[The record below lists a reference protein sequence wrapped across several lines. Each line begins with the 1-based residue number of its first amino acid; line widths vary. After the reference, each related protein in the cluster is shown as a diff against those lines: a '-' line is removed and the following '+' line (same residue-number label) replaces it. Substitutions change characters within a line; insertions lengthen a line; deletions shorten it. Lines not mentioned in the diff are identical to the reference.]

1 MSQPPV
7 DGATPRPARRR
18 RLPTDLMGI
27 FVRHRTAANL
37 LMILMI
43 VVGGFALSRINIQFF
58 PDFGLDFI
66 SISVEWRGASA
77 EDVDSNVIQAL
88 EPEVRFIDGV
98 KQVNSTAVEGR
109 AQILLEFHPG
119 TDMQAALSDVETAVG
134 QVTTLPQDSETPEVR
149 RIVRYEPISRVV
161 VSGPFSE
168 TALKAIAKRMRDD
181 LLDRGIG
188 KITLLGARDE
198 EVWVEIRPEKLLEL
212 NMTLDDIAKRIAA
225 TSQDL
230 PSGGTAGDYE
240 RQIRSIGLETEAAGI
255 GHIEIRSL
263 PSGQKIQLRDVA
275 RISDR
280 FDKNMSEARYEGF
293 RAIELN
299 VQRSLSAD
307 ALQQADIVN
316 AYLAEVTPRL
326 PSSLKVAQYRIQADL
341 IRDRI
346 WLLLKNGISGLILV
360 VTVLFLFLNA
370 SVAFW
375 VAMGIPVSLLATV
388 AVMLATGQTINMVS
402 LFGMI
407 MALGIVVDDA
417 IVVGEHAERHFR
429 HGLDPLEAA
438 ETGAR
443 RMAAPVFSSSLTT
456 IAAFT
461 PLLVISDVIGKI
473 IVGVPYV
480 IIAVIIA
487 SLIECFFAL
496 PGHLRGAFSMSTGRR
511 YAFRVWFNAH
521 FNAFRDGPFRRLVEF
536 ATAWRYAVLAFAV
549 ALLILSVGLLAGG
562 RIGFNFFPS
571 PEADVVYANVQM
583 MPGTPRDRTL
593 DMVRELR
600 RSLDKAEEQLTE
612 GKGGLVRI
620 AVDSIGTS
628 SGRRDAGQGVEGD
641 NIAGITVELA
651 SSDERKVR
659 TKRFVQEWR
668 KLVEPIPGVDV
679 LTIVAAQGGP
689 PGRDIDIRLSGGD
702 LASLKAAAREVRDML
717 SRYPGISD
725 VEDDLSY
732 GKLESIMELTA
743 HGRALGFTT
752 ESVGRQIRNALEGAI
767 ARRFARG
774 DEEVTIRV
782 RYPRDMVDAGLFD
795 TLYLRATGGAEVPLR
810 EVVRFRN
817 EQGFASVKR
826 ENGKRQVAVTA
837 EIDKGVTS
845 TGKIIDAVKRDGIDK
860 VAEKYGARV
869 SFAGKAKEQ
878 RQTMKDMRT
887 GAAFGLSAI
896 YIILAWVF
904 GSYARPFAVM
914 AIIPISFVGAT
925 IGHLLL
931 GYDMTILSLI
941 ALVGLAGIVVN
952 DSIILVTT
960 IDGRIRDGEPYRD
973 AIVDGTCDRL
983 RAVILT
989 SLTTIGGLTPL
1000 LFESSFQAQFLIPMA
1015 ITMVFGLM
1023 ATTLLVLLVIPALIA
1038 VQGDV
1043 AEIWHR
1049 TFSASREA
1057 STV

>member
-1 MSQPPV
+1 MSEPPQPVPGS
-7 DGATPRPARRR
+7 GAARRR
-18 RLPTDLMGI
+18 RRPTDLMGI

-37 LMILMI
+37 LMVLMI
-43 VVGGFALSRINIQFF
+43 VVGVFALFRINVQFF
-58 PDFGLDFI
+58 PDFGLDFVT
-66 SISVEWRGASA
+66 ISVEWRGASA
-77 EDVDSNVIQAL
+77 EDVDSNIVQAL
-88 EPEVRFIDGV
+88 ESEVRFLDGV
-98 KQVNSTAVEGR
+98 KQVNSTAIEGR
-109 AQILLEFHPG
+109 AQIVIEFHPG

-134 QVTTLPQDSETPEVR
+134 QVTTLPLDSETPEVR
-149 RIVRYEPISRVV
+149 RIVRYEPISRVI
-161 VSGPFSE
+161 VSGPYSE

-181 LLDRGIG
+181 LLERGIG

-198 EVWVEIRPEKLLEL
+198 EIWVEIPPEKLLEL
-212 NMTLDDIAKRIAA
+212 DMTLDDVARRIAA

-240 RQIRSIGLETEAAGI
+240 RQIRSIGLETDAMGI
-255 GHIEIRSL
+255 GRIEIRSL
-263 PSGQKIQLRDVA
+263 PSGQKVLLRDVA
-275 RISDR
+275 QVSER
-280 FDKNMSEARYEGF
+280 FDRNMPEARFEGF

-299 VQRSLSAD
+299 IQRSLSAD

-316 AYLAEVTPRL
+316 DYLAAVAPSL
-326 PSSLKVAQYRIQADL
+326 PSALKVEQYRIQADL

-346 WLLLKNGISGLILV
+346 KLLLKNGFSGLVLV
-360 VTVLFLFLNA
+360 VIVLFVFLNA

-388 AVMLATGQTINMVS
+388 GVMLATGQTINMVS

-429 HGLDPLEAA
+429 HGLEPLEAA
-438 ETGAR
+438 EMGAR

-461 PLLVISDVIGKI
+461 PLFVISDVIGNI
-473 IVGVPYV
+473 IVGIPYV
-480 IIAVIIA
+480 IVAVIIA

-496 PGHLRGAFSMSTGRR
+496 PGHLRSAFAMSTGRR
-511 YAFRVWFNAH
+511 YPFRVWFNGH
-521 FNAFRDGPFRRLVEF
+521 FNAFRDGPFRRFVQFVIE
-536 ATAWRYAVLAFAV
+536 WRYAALAFAV
-549 ALLILSVGLLAGG
+549 ALLILSAGLLAGG

-583 MPGTPRDRTL
+583 MPGTPRSGTL

-600 RSLDKAEEQLTE
+600 RTLDATEDRLTG
-612 GKGGLVRI
+612 GKGGLVRV

-628 SGRRDAGQGVEGD
+628 SGRRDAGQGLDGD
-641 NIAGITVELA
+641 NIAGITVELMP
-651 SSDERKVR
+651 SDQRKVR
-659 TKRFVQEWR
+659 TKRFVSEWR
-668 KLVEPIPGVDV
+668 KALEPVAGVDT

-689 PGRDIDIRLSGGD
+689 PGRDIDIRLSGGE
-702 LASLKAAAREVRDML
+702 LVSLKAAAHELRDML
-717 SRYPGISD
+717 SRYPGVSD

-732 GKLESIMELTA
+732 GKLESIMELTPY
-743 HGRALGFTT
+743 GRALGFTT
-752 ESVGRQIRNALEGAI
+752 ESVGRQVRNAFEGAT

-774 DEEVTIRV
+774 DAEVTIRV
-782 RYPRDMVDAGLFD
+782 RYPRAAADSGVLDRI
-795 TLYLRATGGAEVPLR
+795 YLRAGNGAEVPLR
-810 EVVRFRN
+810 EVVKIRN
-817 EQGFASVKR
+817 EQGFAQVKR
-826 ENGKRQVAVTA
+826 EDGKRQVAVNA

-845 TGKIIDAVKRDGIDK
+845 TGKIIEALKRDGIDQL
-860 VAEKYGARV
+860 AEKYGARV

-878 RQTMKDMRT
+878 QQTMKDMKI

-904 GSYARPFAVM
+904 GSYMRPLAVM
-914 AIIPISFVGAT
+914 SIIPISFVGAT
-925 IGHLLL
+925 VGHLLL

-960 IDGRIRDGEPYRD
+960 IDGRIRAGEPYHQ

-1023 ATTLLVLLVIPALIA
+1023 ATTMLVLLVIPALIA
-1038 VQGDV
+1038 AQGDLV
-1043 AEIWHR
+1043 RVWRGFFAHPTGSPAE
-1049 TFSASREA
+1049 
-1057 STV
+1057 